1 MIKEN
6 EIRISVR
13 NLVEFVLRS
22 GDLDMRFTGTSRALE
37 GTRIHQKLQKSNKEG
52 KLYPNADYLAEVAL
66 AYNFQYRDF
75 SFLLEGRAD
84 GIIVPKDFEEPP
96 SLIIEPQRVIIDEI
110 KSTTRPLEVIDEDY
124 NELHWAQGKCYAYI
138 YAEQNGLEEIEV
150 QLTYY
155 QVDSEE
161 IKYLKKIFT
170 KEDLKL
176 FLYDLIEKY
185 CVWAE
190 FTRSWNNR
198 RNLSVK
204 ALNFPFDAYRKGQR
218 ELAVSVYKTIKEEK
232 KMFAQAPTGIGKTIS
247 TLFPAVKAIGEGHVS
262 KVFYLTAKTITR
274 QVAEEAFIKMRE
286 VNDNFQFKTI
296 TLTAKDKICFNK
308 GASCNPEQCEYAKG
322 HFDRVN
328 DALMDILNH
337 ENELTRGMVE
347 TYALKYKIC
356 PFEFSLDLAIWVDC
370 VICDYNYAFD
380 PRVYLKRF
388 FGEGPGDY
396 VFLVDEAHNLIDR
409 AREMFSSELNK
420 KTFLELKKL
429 MKDKQPKI
437 SKALGKLNSY
447 MIALRKNCEN
457 GKIIMKEEPSE
468 IYPLLRKFIKE
479 SEEWLVKNEKT
490 EGHEELLELYFDSLA
505 FIRISELY
513 DERFVTYVEE
523 QQDNGLKIKLYCL
536 DPSYLLG
543 EAVKRGKAAVFF
555 SATLAPINYYKEM
568 LGGSNEDYTLRLSSP
583 FDREKLCLLVGDRI
597 STRYKDRERTYSE
610 VVDYIKTAVETR
622 KGNYLVFFP
631 SYKYMNEVYSI
642 FSEMHPEVNVI
653 LQESSMDEEKREE
666 FLENFKEYGDNKIVA
681 FAVMGGIFSEGIDLK
696 GDRLIGA
703 VIVGVGLPQICLER
717 DIIRDYFQNKN
728 KMGYEYS
735 YMYPGMNKVLQAAG
749 RVIRSE
755 KDKGI
760 VLLMDERFSSSVYQ
774 NIFPR
779 EWFPHIRARNV
790 KEIERSLSEFWNS

>member
-22 GDLDMRFTGTSRALE
+22 GDLDMRFTGSSRAIE

-52 KLYPNADYLAEVAL
+52 KLYPNSDYIPEMTL
-66 AYNFQYRDF
+66 AYYFQYKDF

-84 GIIVPKDFEEPP
+84 GIIIPKEHEEPA
-96 SLIIEPQRVIIDEI
+96 SLIIEKQRAIIDEI
-110 KSTTRPLEVIDEDY
+110 KSTTRPLDTINEDY

-138 YAEQNGLEEIEV
+138 YAEQNALEEIEV

-161 IKYLKKIFT
+161 IKYLKNVFT
-170 KEDLKL
+170 KEELKL
-176 FLYDLIEKY
+176 FFYDLIERY
-185 CVWAE
+185 CIWAE

-198 RNLSVK
+198 RNVSVK
-204 ALNFPFDAYRKGQR
+204 ELNFPFDAYRKGQR

-247 TLFPAVKAIGEGHVS
+247 TLFPAVKAMGEGHIS

-274 QVAEEAFIKMRE
+274 QVAEEAFIIMRQS
-286 VNDNFQFKTI
+286 NDNFQFKTI

-308 GASCNPEQCEYAKG
+308 GVGCNPEQCQYAKG

-328 DALMDILNH
+328 DALMDILKH
-337 ENELTRGMVE
+337 ENELTREKVE
-347 TYALKYKIC
+347 EYAIKYKIC

-396 VFLVDEAHNLIDR
+396 VFLVDEAHNLVDR
-409 AREMFSSELNK
+409 AREMFSAELNK

-437 SKALGKLNSY
+437 SRALGKLNSY
-447 MIALRKNCEN
+447 MLTLKKSCET
-457 GKIIMKEEPSE
+457 GRMIMKEEPSE
-468 IYPLLRKFIKE
+468 IYQLLRKFIKE
-479 SEEWLVKNEKT
+479 SEEWLVKNEKN
-490 EGHEELLELYFDSLA
+490 EGHEELLELYFESLA

-523 QQDNGLKIKLYCL
+523 QQDNNFKIKLYCL

-568 LGGSNEDYTLRLSSP
+568 LGGNHEDYALRLSSP
-583 FDREKLCLLVGDRI
+583 FDRERLCLLLGDRI
-597 STRYKDRERTYSE
+597 STKYKDRERTYSE
-610 VVDYIKTAVETR
+610 VVEYINTAVNSR
-622 KGNYLVFFP
+622 KGNYLIFFP
-631 SYKYMNEVYSI
+631 SYKYMNEVYNI
-642 FSEMHPEVNVI
+642 FSEKYPEVNVM
-653 LQESSMDEEKREE
+653 LQENSMDEEQREK
-666 FLENFKEYGDNKIVA
+666 FLESFSEDGESQVVA
-681 FAVMGGIFSEGIDLK
+681 FAVLGGIFSEGIDLK

-717 DIIRDYFQNKN
+717 DIIKDYFQNKN

-755 KDKGI
+755 KDKGV

-779 EWFPHIRARNV
+779 EWFPHIKTRNV
-790 KEIERSLSEFWNS
+790 KEIERYLSEFWDI